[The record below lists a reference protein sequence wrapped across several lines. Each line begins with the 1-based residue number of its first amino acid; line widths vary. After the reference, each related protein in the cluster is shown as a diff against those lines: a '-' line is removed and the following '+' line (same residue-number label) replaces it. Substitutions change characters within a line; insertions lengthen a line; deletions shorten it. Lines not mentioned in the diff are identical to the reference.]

1 MYSAFDVI
9 DVVVLFGLFLP
20 YPPPPRPLTE
30 DVVGVGAEEHN
41 GVRAKWD
48 AEGPLRRPQTYPP
61 ATATF
66 AETSTSLYCFL
77 QLHGGGAGPPGSG
90 HAEGRLAD
98 GAGAPLLAPAV
109 CFDRKDYDFPSQ

>member
-1 MYSAFDVI
+1 M
-9 DVVVLFGLFLP
+9 
-20 YPPPPRPLTE
+20 TE

-48 AEGPLRRPQTYPP
+48 ADGPLRRPQTYPP

-66 AETSTSLYCFL
+66 AETATSLHCLL

-90 HAEGRLAD
+90 RAEGCVAD
-98 GAGAPLLAPAV
+98 GAGAPLLALAV
-109 CFDRKDYDFPSQ
+109 CVDRKDSDFASQ